1 MAKVYFRHK
10 IEEVSHVGNLKGFEF
25 INVKPNLGYKEISRE
40 KRIIGG
46 GCCWATSMFV
56 SS

>member
-46 GCCWATSMFV
+46 GCCWATSMFG